1 MAQVK
6 VRKAKIS
13 ELIQDDRNLNKGTA
27 RGKELI
33 QKSIGQFG
41 AVRGVAVMLAALVLL
56 ALTIPVD
63 IIAGNYLNA
72 AICVLWVFIGIR
84 AYAVHERATESAADA
99 AEIIEAQD
107 QLIDKLKEVM
117 SVMATRQLEADKN
130 NEKVSES

>member
-1 MAQVK
+1 MK
-6 VRKAKIS
+6 
-13 ELIQDDRNLNKGTA
+13 NF
-27 RGKELI
+27 KEI
-33 QKSIGQFG
+33 IKKWRRMD
-41 AVRGVAVMLAALVLL
+41 AAMLAALVLL